1 MSIDLYEVKKLETK
15 KDIIVE
21 VPGSKSITNRALL
34 LAALSKG
41 TTILKGTLFSDDSRY
56 FLSSLKSLGFIVDI
70 DEKVKTVVVKGNGGK
85 IPNSC
90 GEVYVGSAGTAARFL
105 TAMLGLSGGKYT
117 INASE
122 QMKKRPMKPLFEAL
136 ETLGVIIEYLEET
149 YQLPVRILGRE
160 KTGNKEIII
169 DTTKSTQFL
178 SALLMTGFMNEG
190 GLSIRVT
197 GDRKT
202 GSYVNITRDMMK
214 SFGYK
219 SGFDGECYHINDD
232 LEYVTN
238 ENEFIYQIEPDVS
251 AACYFYGIAAIKGI
265 KVIVKNVHRD
275 STQGD
280 INFINALKEMGC
292 LIEET
297 SEGISVTG
305 PDELKS
311 LKGIAIDMNNFSD
324 QALTMAAISIF
335 ANSPT
340 TIKNVGHIRLQE
352 SDRIKAIANALE
364 NMGIK
369 YIEKSDEI
377 TIYPGNPRPC
387 EIETYED
394 HRVAMAFT
402 LPGLMV
408 GGIKIINPMCCR
420 KTFENYFEII
430 SSL

>member
-1 MSIDLYEVKKLETK
+1 MDVNIYEVKRLDTK
-15 KDIIVE
+15 NDIIVE

-34 LAALSKG
+34 LAALSNK

-56 FLSSLKSLGFIVDI
+56 FLSSLKSLGFFVDI
-70 DEKVKTVVVKGNGGK
+70 DEGAKTVVVKGNGGK
-85 IPNSC
+85 IPNIC

-117 INASE
+117 INSSE

-136 ETLGVIIEYLEET
+136 ETLGVNIEFLEES

-160 KTGNKEIII
+160 KTDNKEIVI

-178 SALLMTGFMNEG
+178 SALLMTGFMNKG
-190 GLSIRVT
+190 GLSIKVT

-202 GSYVNITRDMMK
+202 GSYVNITTDMMK
-214 SFGYK
+214 SFGYN
-219 SGFDGECYHINDD
+219 SQFDGECYYI
-232 LEYVTN
+232 N
-238 ENEFIYQIEPDVS
+238 ENNECSSNEDEFIYQIEPDVS
-251 AACYFYGIAAIKGI
+251 GACYFYGIAAIKGI

-280 INFINALKEMGC
+280 IKFLDALEKMGC

-305 PDELKS
+305 PSDLKS
-311 LKGIAIDMNNFSD
+311 LKGIEIDMNNFSD

-369 YIEKSDEI
+369 YIEKPDEI
-377 TIYPGNPRPC
+377 TIYPGTPNPC

-408 GGIKIINPMCCR
+408 EGIKIINPMCCR